1 MGKSFSGSEI
11 LLESLKRQKVDVF
24 FGLPGGAVLPLYD
37 ALYSAGIRHLLVR
50 HEQAAA
56 FAADGYARVTGKPG
70 VCLGTSGPGATNLI
84 TGLTSA
90 MMDSIPEVKPVIRLV
105 APGPDVPK
113 QTPGLPVTRA

>member
-1 MGKSFSGSEI
+1 M
-11 LLESLKRQKVDVF
+11 F

-90 MMDSIPEVKPVIRLV
+90 MMDSIPVVALTGQVDLSLIGTDAFQKPTLLASAFPARSNRSWFVPRLRS
-105 APGPDVPK
+105 
-113 QTPGLPVTRA
+113 LL